1 MGILSGAANAYFAY
15 KFLRIL
21 TQKWEDMDAFKYG
34 IIDKNGNVLKKARDL
49 KTVEEKESYT
59 IFNRLVFNIKRLMEK
74 IPGGSSTI
82 GSYAA
87 ALYLLKE
94 HSTVDDDDI
103 SMALEE
109 LQIPPEALLPVMSES
124 YLLNE
129 QNEISPGS
137 YSLTTNVASGI
148 SGEVIGKKGHTVVI
162 EEQSAPIGTI
172 LGIPIYE
179 ATHKLSNQK
188 VYITIEDIRR

>member
-59 IFNRLVFNIKRLMEK
+59 VFNRLVFNVKRLMEK

-103 SMALEE
+103 SVALEE

-162 EEQSAPIGTI
+162 EEQSSPVGTI